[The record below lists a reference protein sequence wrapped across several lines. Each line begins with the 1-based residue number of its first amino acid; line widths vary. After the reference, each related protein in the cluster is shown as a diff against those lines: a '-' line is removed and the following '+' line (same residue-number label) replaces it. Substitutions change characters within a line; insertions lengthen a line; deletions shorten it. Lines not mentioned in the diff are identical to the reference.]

1 MYYVGKRNH
10 QRNFNFKAFQDE
22 LSQMLKGF
30 FFLFDSHKHGTS
42 AFHYGKSLVRSK
54 MGNLENSKIRQVC
67 GSHGG

>member
-30 FFLFDSHKHGTS
+30 FFSSILTS
-42 AFHYGKSLVRSK
+42 MA
-54 MGNLENSKIRQVC
+54 RQPSTTERAWC
-67 GSHGG
+67 AQRWAI